1 MAGVTQVSKYIKPLH
16 WYSLGEEGE
25 QGQREYSGAAVV
37 TEEYS
42 GDATG
47 VTEEYSGDAAS
58 VTEEYSGDAV
68 GVKQGQREY
77 SGDAAGGKHEQRK
90 YSGDAA
96 GGKRPAE
103 VRNRRVLQLLGNIIN
118 NNTPYTHR
126 HVCRIIP
133 VIPFLPHF
141 PI

>member
-16 WYSLGEEGE
+16 WYSLGEGGE
-25 QGQREYSGAAVV
+25 
-37 TEEYS
+37 
-42 GDATG
+42 
-47 VTEEYSGDAAS
+47 
-58 VTEEYSGDAV
+58 
-68 GVKQGQREY
+68 QGQREY
-77 SGDAAGGKHEQRK
+77 SGDAAGVTEEYSGDAAGVTEEYSGDAAGVKEGQRKYSGDAAGGKHVQRK

-118 NNTPYTHR
+118 NNTPSTHR

>member
-47 VTEEYSGDAAS
+47 VTEEYSGDAA
-58 VTEEYSGDAV
+58 
-68 GVKQGQREY
+68 
-77 SGDAAGGKHEQRK
+77 GGKHEQRK

-118 NNTPYTHR
+118 NNTPSTHR

>member
-16 WYSLGEEGE
+16 WYSLGEAGE
-25 QGQREYSGAAVV
+25 
-37 TEEYS
+37 
-42 GDATG
+42 
-47 VTEEYSGDAAS
+47 
-58 VTEEYSGDAV
+58 
-68 GVKQGQREY
+68 QGQREY